1 MAPTTH
7 LAVLQER
14 TKSPLSANMEK
25 GLKSTMEKAGLVQ
38 INIWKVKGG
47 SSSYV

>member
-1 MAPTTH
+1 MAPSTR
-7 LAVLQER
+7 LVVFQER
-14 TKSPLSANMEK
+14 TKSPLSTNMEK